1 MAAAVILALAANQVM
16 TVVSQQAQRDR
27 EAALLRIG
35 DEVVAA
41 IGAYYHQS
49 PGNVRQ
55 YPPSLDHLV
64 EDRRFV
70 GIKRH
75 LRRVYAD
82 PLAPGTPWGLVLRAD
97 GSLEGIYSMA
107 PGQPVRGADRA
118 YADWKFVFV
127 PPPTQP
133 GP

>member
-1 MAAAVILALAANQVM
+1 MAATVILALGANQVM

-27 EAALLRIG
+27 EAELMRIG

-41 IGAYYHQS
+41 IGAYYEKS

-82 PLAPGTPWGLVLRAD
+82 PLAPGSPWGLVLRAD
-97 GSLEGIYSMA
+97 GSLEGIYSNA
-107 PGQPVRGADRA
+107 PGQPVHSAA
-118 YADWKFVFV
+118 PSYADWKFVFV
-127 PPPTQP
+127 PPPVQP
-133 GP
+133 RP